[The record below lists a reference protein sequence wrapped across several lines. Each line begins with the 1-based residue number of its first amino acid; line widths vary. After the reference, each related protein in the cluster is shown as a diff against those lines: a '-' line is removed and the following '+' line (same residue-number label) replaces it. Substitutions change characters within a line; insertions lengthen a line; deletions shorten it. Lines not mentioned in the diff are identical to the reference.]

1 MSFSSPPYFN
11 YETYTNSNTQSYI
24 QYNSY
29 KKWLRFYVTKTI
41 HNIFQYTKYGGY
53 HLVNLE
59 DTKRIHIIDDWINIA
74 LEEGFLLENIENIPT
89 SKRASSKNENNL
101 IIFRKK

>member
-1 MSFSSPPYFN
+1 MKHILIVTLNLIFN
-11 YETYTNSNTQSYI
+11 
-24 QYNSY
+24 NSY

-74 LEEGFLLENIENIPT
+74 LEEGFLLVLKEQVVKMKTN
-89 SKRASSKNENNL
+89 
-101 IIFRKK
+101 